1 MREEPCNE
9 CGGLGATHGFLGS
22 KRVEYPCSK
31 GCPIVDIWETESE
44 EETENVNIL
53 ATTEKQQ

>member
-44 EETENVNIL
+44 EETESKEE
-53 ATTEKQQ
+53 TD